1 MNRED
6 LVRDFVK
13 SIDEDFEISFED
25 TFEVDIFDEHIF
37 ATFDKD
43 EELDKMFLDFLQKEF
58 GVQINMFMISLLH
71 EIGHIMTYD
80 DELDDDRTLTYGV
93 LKCLYEEG
101 KSSVEKYNDMYF
113 RIPAE
118 YEATAWGVQ
127 YYLENKEKCDK
138 LIERVGV

>member
-37 ATFDKD
+37 ATFNKD
-43 EELDKMFLDFLQKEF
+43 EKLDKMFLNFLQKEF

-113 RIPAE
+113 RISAE

-138 LIERVGV
+138 LIEKVGV